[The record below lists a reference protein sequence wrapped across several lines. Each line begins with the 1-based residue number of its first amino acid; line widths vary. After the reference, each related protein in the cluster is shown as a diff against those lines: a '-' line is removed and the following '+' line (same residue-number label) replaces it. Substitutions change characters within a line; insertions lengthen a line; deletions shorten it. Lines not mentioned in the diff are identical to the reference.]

1 VEILEKLRGPM
12 DSPVLKVTL
21 ISSLI
26 AVISIQLFYVFMNQ
40 SVELM
45 EWFFNS
51 GFYLE
56 YLTRILGIYLG
67 LAFLVY
73 AYRKN
78 YTAVFYGLLFIYG
91 LTILRYLMHAF
102 TGPAVMGV
110 AVINLGAVTGIAHSL
125 TILLSP
131 ARSNRYLLIYAI
143 LTLFTTLAFGN
154 LLRLEIYQLINI
166 IQIIA
171 AFTPV
176 TFIFL
181 VVDEF
186 KKSKTKSTDD
196 LVDQI

>member
-1 VEILEKLRGPM
+1 MEILERLKGPM
-12 DSPVLKVTL
+12 DSPALKV
-21 ISSLI
+21 SLI
-26 AVISIQLFYVFMNQ
+26 VSLLTVISIQLFYIFMNQ

-45 EWFFNS
+45 EWFLKS
-51 GFYLE
+51 GFYLG

-67 LAFLVY
+67 ISFLVY

-91 LTILRYLMHAF
+91 LTILQYLTYAF
-102 TGPAVMGV
+102 TGPAAVGVM
-110 AVINLGAVTGIAHSL
+110 VINLSAVTGIAHAL

-143 LTLFTTLAFGN
+143 LTLFTTLAVGN
-154 LLRLEIYQLINI
+154 ILRLEMYQLINI
-166 IQIIA
+166 VQIIA